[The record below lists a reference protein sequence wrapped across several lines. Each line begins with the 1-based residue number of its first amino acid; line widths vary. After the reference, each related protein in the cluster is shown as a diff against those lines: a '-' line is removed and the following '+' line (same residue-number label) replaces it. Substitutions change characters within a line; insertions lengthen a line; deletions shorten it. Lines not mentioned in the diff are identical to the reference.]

1 MEDKIRQELYD
12 KLENEYNNFIDELKT
27 LPPEKIIDKSYEKVM
42 KEETL
47 SMFIPES
54 KMFDMEELKA
64 LNKEKNPLEYL
75 YQGWMNSDLNINQLY
90 EDNVRDSLYDL
101 VEEQKNKAKENRKKD
116 KER

>member
-1 MEDKIRQELYD
+1 MEEKIRQELYA
-12 KLENEYNNFIDELKT
+12 KLEKEYNNFIDEIKT

-47 SMFIPES
+47 SMFYPES
-54 KMFDMEELKA
+54 KMFDMEEIKA

-75 YQGWMNSDLNINQLY
+75 YQGWMDSGLNLNQLY

-101 VEEQKNKAKENRKKD
+101 VEEQRQKLKENRKKD

>member
-75 YQGWMNSDLNINQLY
+75 YQGWMDSDLNINQLY

-101 VEEQKNKAKENRKKD
+101 VEEQKNKSKENRKKD

>member
-1 MEDKIRQELYD
+1 MEEEIRQELYD
-12 KLENEYNNFIDELKT
+12 KLEKEYQSFIEEIKT

-47 SMFIPES
+47 SMFYPES
-54 KMFDMEELKA
+54 KMFDMEEIKA

-75 YQGWMNSDLNINQLY
+75 YQGWLDSDLNLNQLY

-101 VEEQKNKAKENRKKD
+101 AEEQRQKSKENRKKD

>member
-1 MEDKIRQELYD
+1 MEEEIRQELYD
-12 KLENEYNNFIDELKT
+12 KLEKEYNNFIEEIKT

-54 KMFDMEELKA
+54 EMFDMEEIKA
-64 LNKEKNPLEYL
+64 LNKEKDPLEYL
-75 YQGWMNSDLNINQLY
+75 YQGWMDSDLNLNQLY

-101 VEEQKNKAKENRKKD
+101 VEEQKQKSKENRKKD